1 MEELRIKCP
10 SCGIILEVR
19 NSRHE
24 AVKQI
29 VCPNCKKHLAVNFQ
43 DELPPVVPKPLGAL
57 HYGEAVYPLQEGE
70 NIIGVKA
77 LQADAEIQIATGD
90 SALLQKHAT
99 IHVVRLNNG
108 DCKCIISKTNEE
120 AAVSVNNQVLAT
132 GDKIVLVP
140 GDQILL
146 GNTLVE
152 YK

>member
-77 LQADAEIQIATGD
+77 LQADAEIQLATGD

-120 AAVSVNNQVLAT
+120 AAVSVNKQVLAT

>member
-70 NIIGVKA
+70 IIIGVKA

-120 AAVSVNNQVLAT
+120 AAVSVNKQVLAT
-132 GDKIVLVP
+132 GDKMVLVP

>member
-132 GDKIVLVP
+132 GDRIVLVP

>member
-10 SCGIILEVR
+10 SCGIILDVR

-120 AAVSVNNQVLAT
+120 AAVSVNKQVLAT

>member
-120 AAVSVNNQVLAT
+120 TAVSVNKQVLAT